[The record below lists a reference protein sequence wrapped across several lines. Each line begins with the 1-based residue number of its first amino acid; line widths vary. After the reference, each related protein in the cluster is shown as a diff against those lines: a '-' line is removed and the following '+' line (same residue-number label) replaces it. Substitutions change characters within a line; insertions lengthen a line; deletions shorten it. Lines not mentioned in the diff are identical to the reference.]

1 MNTPPVSSSRPSR
14 LRGNPPPPYR
24 VYYQSPI
31 GTLEILGSAAAITAI
46 NFLDSAPATPA
57 QDELPAHL
65 QTACRQLA
73 EYFQGQRQTFDLPLE
88 PAGTPF
94 QQRVWQELLTVPYG
108 RLLSYQDVANAIGN
122 PHAVRAVGAANGQNP
137 IPIVIPCHRI
147 LASDGKLTGYG
158 GGLWR
163 KEWLLRHEGSLL
175 L

>member
-1 MNTPPVSSSRPSR
+1 MTTS
-14 LRGNPPPPYR
+14 YR
-24 VYYQSPI
+24 AYYQSPI
-31 GTLEILGSAAAITAI
+31 GTLEIMGNAAAITAI
-46 NFLDSAPATPA
+46 NFLDAAPAPTP
-57 QDELPAHL
+57 DEPPPHL
-65 QTACRQLA
+65 QAACRQLA
-73 EYFQGQRQTFDLPLE
+73 EYFQGQRHTFDLPLE

-122 PHAVRAVGAANGQNP
+122 PQAVRAVGAANGQNP
-137 IPIVIPCHRI
+137 IPILIPCHRI